1 MVIRNG
7 LVALKGEDELKK
19 ISIIIED
26 GKIKELTDTIPP
38 DDDIIDAE
46 GFHVLP
52 GGIDAHVHFNTP
64 GFEIRED
71 FYHGS
76 CFAASGGITTVI
88 DMPCTSL
95 PPVTSLANLKSKL
108 EVVKQQSVVDYAF
121 YGGVNGIDFK
131 DIRKKLQEL
140 APYVCGFKCYL
151 KSGMESFGSVSYN
164 QLEEV
169 LIISK
174 ELKLPVL
181 LHAEDKAFIAE
192 AEAREQ
198 KKGADAANYYRSRP
212 ALAEIIAVTKA
223 VKLAKKT
230 GGDLHIVH
238 ISTSDGALAAQRN
251 GASVETC
258 PHYLAFSLVDFGRQG
273 SILKVAPTLKLGKRE
288 KLWKLVR
295 EGKISFV
302 TSDHAAS
309 RIEDKSTGSIWTDYS
324 GIAGSGTLLP
334 YMYSEGYKKKR
345 ISLRK
350 LVELLCEKPAE
361 RFGLSD
367 RKGEIAVGM
376 DADFV
381 IIDPNG
387 EMKVRGADFLSKG
400 KITPFEG
407 KIFEGKILKTIR
419 QGEIIYDSEQ
429 GITAKA
435 GSGKF
440 LGNKND
446 NLNFIEDMGGNNE
459 L

>member
-1 MVIRNG
+1 MVIKNG

-26 GKIKELTDTIPP
+26 GKIKEFTDIIPP

-64 GFEIRED
+64 GFELRED

-95 PPVTSLANLKSKL
+95 PPVTSLANLKHKL
-108 EVVKQQSVVDYAF
+108 LAVKKQSVVDYAF
-121 YGGVNGIDFK
+121 YGGVNGNDLDDFRSK
-131 DIRKKLQEL
+131 MQEL
-140 APYVCGFKCYL
+140 APFVAGFKCYL
-151 KSGMESFGSVSYN
+151 KSGMDSFGSVSYEI
-164 QLEEV
+164 LAEV
-169 LIISK
+169 LKMSK

-181 LHAEDKAFIAE
+181 LHAEDKAFIDE

-198 KKGADAANYYRSRP
+198 KKGAGAANYYRSRP
-212 ALAEIIAVTKA
+212 ALAEIIAVRKA
-223 VKLAKKT
+223 AKLAQKT

-238 ISTSDGALAAQRN
+238 ISSFDGAMAARRN

-258 PHYLAFSLVDFGRQG
+258 PHYLAFSLVDFGKQG

-295 EGKISFV
+295 EGKIDFV

-324 GIAGSGTLLP
+324 GIAGSGMLLP
-334 YMYSEGYKKKR
+334 YMYSEGYKRTR
-345 ISLRK
+345 IGLRK
-350 LVELLCEKPAE
+350 LVELICEKPAE

-387 EMKVRGADFLSKG
+387 EM
-400 KITPFEG
+400 
-407 KIFEGKILKTIR
+407 
-419 QGEIIYDSEQ
+419 
-429 GITAKA
+429 
-435 GSGKF
+435 
-440 LGNKND
+440 
-446 NLNFIEDMGGNNE
+446 
-459 L
+459 